1 MQLYAKGRN
10 GAIKIDGDR
19 MTIER
24 RGLGAWM
31 GGHGTRADKLI
42 MIPNITSV
50 QFKRPGMM
58 VGYLQVAYPGSQE
71 SKGAFAVGAATY
83 DENTVTFSVGAHRDF
98 LCMSICLTG
107 LRPRRR
113 TPLRRH
119 AAPGT
124 IHWNG

>member
-1 MQLYAKGRN
+1 
-10 GAIKIDGDR
+10 
-19 MTIER
+19 
-24 RGLGAWM
+24 
-31 GGHGTRADKLI
+31 
-42 MIPNITSV
+42 
-50 QFKRPGMM
+50 MM

-98 LCMSICLTG
+98 LHVYEYLLDG

-124 IHWNG
+124 IHWNGWKRSGTVALSRTRSLRQVSARY